1 MNLTKKH
8 LSAILKKELKLS
20 VDISDS
26 LVDEFFQA
34 IKMTLR
40 SQKNLKLSGFGS
52 FETFVTKERM
62 GRNPKSMENF
72 NIPCQNKVGFTA
84 KSPRWAIAY
93 KFKAQEALTRIRD
106 VTFQVGRTGTITPVA
121 ELDKAESK

>member
-8 LSAILKKELKLS
+8 LSAMLKKELKLS
-20 VDISDS
+20 VDVSDS

-52 FETFVTKERM
+52 FETFTTKERI
-62 GRNPKSMENF
+62 GRNPKTME
-72 NIPCQNKVGFTA
+72 IYKISSQSKVRFSPTSKA
-84 KSPRWAIAY
+84 KY
-93 KFKAQEALTRIRD
+93 FLN
-106 VTFQVGRTGTITPVA
+106 
-121 ELDKAESK
+121 

>member
-20 VDISDS
+20 LDISDS

-52 FETFVTKERM
+52 FETYVTKERM
-62 GRNPKSMENF
+62 CRNPKNKK
-72 NIPCQNKVGFTA
+72 NYRIPSQNKVRFSPTSKA
-84 KSPRWAIAY
+84 KY
-93 KFKAQEALTRIRD
+93 FLN
-106 VTFQVGRTGTITPVA
+106 
-121 ELDKAESK
+121 

>member
-8 LSAILKKELKLS
+8 LSEKLKKELKLS

-52 FETFVTKERM
+52 FETYETKERM
-62 GRNPKSMENF
+62 GRNPKSMENYR
-72 NIPCQNKVGFTA
+72 IPAQNKVRFSTTSKA
-84 KSPRWAIAY
+84 KY
-93 KFKAQEALTRIRD
+93 FLN
-106 VTFQVGRTGTITPVA
+106 
-121 ELDKAESK
+121 

>member
-8 LSAILKKELKLS
+8 LSTILKKELKLS

-26 LVDEFFQA
+26 LVDELFQA

-52 FETFVTKERM
+52 FETYVSKERM
-62 GRNPKSMENF
+62 GRNPKSMENYR
-72 NIPCQNKVGFTA
+72 IPSQNKVRFSPTSKA
-84 KSPRWAIAY
+84 KH
-93 KFKAQEALTRIRD
+93 FLN
-106 VTFQVGRTGTITPVA
+106 
-121 ELDKAESK
+121 

>member
-8 LSAILKKELKLS
+8 LSVVLKKELKLS
-20 VDISDS
+20 IDTSDS

-40 SQKNLKLSGFGS
+40 SQKNFKLSGFGS
-52 FETFVTKERM
+52 FETFITKERM

-72 NIPCQNKVGFTA
+72 KILSQNKVRFSPTSKA
-84 KSPRWAIAY
+84 KY
-93 KFKAQEALTRIRD
+93 FLN
-106 VTFQVGRTGTITPVA
+106 
-121 ELDKAESK
+121 

>member
-1 MNLTKKH
+1 MNLTKKD

-34 IKMTLR
+34 MKAILR
-40 SQKNLKLSGFGS
+40 SKKNIKLSGFGS
-52 FETFVTKERM
+52 FKISMTKERM

-72 NIPCQNKVGFTA
+72 KIPSQNKVRFSPTSKA
-84 KSPRWAIAY
+84 KY
-93 KFKAQEALTRIRD
+93 FLN
-106 VTFQVGRTGTITPVA
+106 
-121 ELDKAESK
+121 